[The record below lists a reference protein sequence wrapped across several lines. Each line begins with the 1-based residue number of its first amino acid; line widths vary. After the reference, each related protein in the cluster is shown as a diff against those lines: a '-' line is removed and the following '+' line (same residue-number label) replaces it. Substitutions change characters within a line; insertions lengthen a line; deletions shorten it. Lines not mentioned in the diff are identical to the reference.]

1 LNNQHEDII
10 DMVGAYVLDALSL
23 DERAGFEEHLKGCA
37 QCQVEVAEL
46 QQVVDVLPLAVDLSE
61 PPSSLRD
68 RILNVVDSV
77 DDPRQHLAS
86 VPGEAPPRMRRTTMR
101 SAVRA
106 REVWLATAAAIIIA
120 GLVSWNVVLQASK
133 NQQSAYQR
141 DVVVALAGGA
151 RVSTMQGTSHAPG
164 ATASLVQPRSGSPY
178 LIVSGLP
185 RLPVDRLFE
194 VWFVHNSVPRPAG
207 EFTYSGSG
215 AVVVR
220 LPVSARGY
228 SLTAVTDEL
237 QPGGNQPK
245 GPQVL
250 VGKLTA

>member
-1 LNNQHEDII
+1 LNNRHDDIS

-23 DERAGFEEHLKGCA
+23 DERTGFEEHLKGCA
-37 QCQVEVAEL
+37 QCQLEVAEL

-68 RILNVVDSV
+68 RILNVVAFV
-77 DDPRQHLAS
+77 DDPRPQLAS
-86 VPGEAPPRMRRTTMR
+86 VPGEAPPRMVRATVR

-106 REVWLATAAAIIIA
+106 REIWLATAAAIIIA
-120 GLVSWNVVLQASK
+120 GLVSWNVVLQSSK

-141 DVVVALAGGA
+141 DVVVALATGA
-151 RVSTMQGTSHAPG
+151 RVSAMQGTTYAPG

-178 LIVSGLP
+178 LIVAGLP
-185 RLPVDRLFE
+185 RPSSGRLFE
-194 VWFVHNSVPRPAG
+194 VWFVHDSVPRPAG
-207 EFTYSGSG
+207 VFTYSGSG
-215 AVVVR
+215 AVVIP
-220 LPVSARGY
+220 LPISSRGY

-237 QPGGNQPK
+237 QPGGKQPK

-250 VGKLTA
+250 TGRLTA